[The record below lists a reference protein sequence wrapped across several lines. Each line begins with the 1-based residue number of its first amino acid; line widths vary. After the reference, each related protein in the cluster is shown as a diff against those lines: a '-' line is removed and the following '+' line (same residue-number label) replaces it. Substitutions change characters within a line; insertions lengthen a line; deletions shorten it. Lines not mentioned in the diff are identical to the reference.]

1 MPEWLRTALIVLAV
15 LAALYLIAVV
25 VQIVLAKLLRRQAKP
40 MHASIQKAQREVA
53 EAAGKLEAIAPAING
68 GPREMPFGPLY
79 DQARLLLKRGM
90 ANVNEVREQLAA
102 ITARTIP
109 EQPWSEAFRLV
120 PMTTEIVR
128 RWQTRQS
135 VKTVS
140 VHLTEVNDTLAR
152 IKQLQA
158 DIATIPQR
166 EKDALLQLQKRV
178 AEAAATLESETRPK
192 RPLVEEHY
200 LLQEVSAR
208 VEQVGKLLAAPEPS
222 HSAIIAAYPLRMRA
236 SEELQSLDKM
246 IAAAIEQRT
255 GAEVALAKSSKQ
267 LDALKSSI
275 GADEQAGYVRARFA
289 AAAGQLAERIA
300 AVQALVK
307 EGEYEPAVSALAE
320 VDKDLAAQ
328 RDALAALN
336 QERERVAG
344 LVTKAEQQLGTVRGW
359 IAETPARFERDVA
372 NEAASQ
378 LQALIEPLRTL
389 IPLEEIERMAEATAL
404 DRQVEDVFT
413 RAGQA
418 NDAFVA
424 ARTRFEAL
432 SVKLN
437 EENMQSLTASAA
449 RIASELGGVNRS
461 YWGDLTPEAVT
472 DAAESA
478 AAQWHVIRDRLGAI
492 KESTLSEVLARL
504 EGVAELFDRASAL
517 CDQATRALAQRDADK
532 QQALSTLNDG
542 PMMKLL
548 AEIAQI
554 AADSPSLAEPS
565 ARIRERTD
573 VLRSELQTPA
583 PDYRRICADA
593 DQLRKEAET
602 LAANY
607 RQQLQQVRGQ
617 LGLLKYR
624 LEEVQ
629 GNLNRLREDPRI
641 DFAAFVEP
649 ASAAIREWLSGY
661 EATVAAPLD
670 AAREALAAGEGVER
684 DAVAQLSSATTI
696 AKSISDKL
704 APTKIALAELKG
716 VLSSAQSGMHE
727 MGSIGGERWGQT
739 MLAPICERLDDMLD
753 RLGRLEQPAQKFTPE
768 GAQQA
773 MAHIEAMMKE
783 VREQATAT
791 HADIARRVA
800 EVRERRTQL
809 SQALADGDALVA
821 ANPALEEEWR
831 LVRQQVS
838 GLELRWTNATSYAE
852 GLDAITQAIQ
862 RVQRFI
868 ERGRANR

>member
-25 VQIVLAKLLRRQAKP
+25 VQIVLAKLLRRQAEP
-40 MHASIQKAQREVA
+40 MHASIQKAKREVA
-53 EAAGKLEAIAPAING
+53 DVAGKLEAIAPAING

-109 EQPWSEAFRLV
+109 EKPWSEAFKLV

-128 RWQTRQS
+128 RWQTRRG

-178 AEAAATLESETRPK
+178 AEAAAMLENETRPK
-192 RPLVEEHY
+192 RPLVEEHS
-200 LLQEVSAR
+200 LLKEVSAR
-208 VEQVGKLLAAPEPS
+208 VEQVDKLLASPEPPQ
-222 HSAIIAAYPLRMRA
+222 SAIIAAYLLRMRA

-246 IAAAIEQRT
+246 IAAAVEQRT
-255 GAEVALAKSSKQ
+255 GAEAALAKSSEQ
-267 LDALKSSI
+267 LSAFKSSI
-275 GADEQAGYVRARFA
+275 AADEQAGYVRARFA

-300 AVQALVK
+300 AVRARVEQ
-307 EGEYEPAVSALAE
+307 GDYELAMGALAD
-320 VDKDLAAQ
+320 VDKDLAMQ

-344 LVTKAEQQLGTVRGW
+344 LVTQAEQWLGTVRGW

-372 NEAASQ
+372 GAAANQ
-378 LQALIEPLRTL
+378 LQTLVEQLRAL
-389 IPLEEIERMAEATAL
+389 IPLEEIERMAEAAEL
-404 DRQVEDVFT
+404 DRQVEDAFT

-432 SVKLN
+432 VGKLN
-437 EENMQSLTASAA
+437 EENMQSLTASAV
-449 RIASELGGVNRS
+449 RVASELGGVNRN
-461 YWGDLTPEAVT
+461 YWGDLTPEVVT
-472 DAAESA
+472 AAAESA
-478 AAQWHVIRDRLGAI
+478 AAQWHAIRDRLGAI
-492 KESTLSEVLARL
+492 KESALSEVLAQL

-517 CDQATRALAQRDADK
+517 RDQATQALAQRDADK
-532 QQALSTLNDG
+532 LRASTALNDDA
-542 PMMKLL
+542 MAKLL
-548 AEIAQI
+548 AGIAQI
-554 AADSPSLAEPS
+554 AAESPSLAELP
-565 ARIRERTD
+565 ARIQERVE
-573 VLRSELQTPA
+573 VLRGELQTPA
-583 PDYRRICADA
+583 PDYRRICTDA
-593 DQLRKEAET
+593 DQLRKEAEAF
-602 LAANY
+602 AANY

-624 LEEVQ
+624 LEEAQ

-641 DFAAFVEP
+641 DFAALVEP

-661 EATVAAPLD
+661 EAAVAAPLD

-684 DAVAQLSSATTI
+684 DAIAQLSSATTI
-696 AKSISDKL
+696 AKSIGDKL

-716 VLSSAQSGMHE
+716 VLSSAQSGLHE
-727 MGSIGGERWGQT
+727 MGNIGGERWGQT

-773 MAHIEAMMKE
+773 MAHIEAMVKE
-783 VREQATAT
+783 VREQATTA

-852 GLDAITQAIQ
+852 GLDAMTQAIQ

-868 ERGRANR
+868 ERGPANR